1 MIMILV
7 PVALYHWCFSTWT
20 LYSKGCGAVTNESHE
35 IMSCWVSRNLILG
48 WLKKTALWGI
58 WSFAKT
64 AAASEP
70 FLAVGLGWNFGDSWG
85 FGRWQDSSLVSS
97 RFCSGFMLGTG
108 AQRHG
113 SWEVSPSSLVKTFGP
128 TTWCQGQGEM
138 PSTHRTSGPCFV
150 SFREGYVADF
160 ESSHGFC

>member
-1 MIMILV
+1 MHDKDTCTCCTLSLMFLYMD
-7 PVALYHWCFSTWT
+7 PVL
-20 LYSKGCGAVTNESHE
+20 KGCGAVTNESHE
-35 IMSCWVSRNLILG
+35 IMSCWASRNLIFG

-70 FLAVGLGWNFGDSWG
+70 FLAVGLGRNFGDSWG

-113 SWEVSPSSLVKTFGP
+113 SWEVSPSSLAKTFGP
-128 TTWCQGQGEM
+128 TWCRGQGECLQ
-138 PSTHRTSGPCFV
+138 RTGLLV
-150 SFREGYVADF
+150 LVLGHLGRDM
-160 ESSHGFC
+160 